1 MIIKRRNFLKTA
13 AVGMAITAVS
23 GGLVSCFSRNGT
35 SSGKLKSFGIQL
47 YTLRDVIG
55 KDPRGVLKQ
64 LADMGYKEIE
74 SYEGEKGM
82 FWGMKNTDFKKYMD
96 DLGMTIVSSHC
107 ALDKNFEGKADEAG
121 EIGMSWLIDPW
132 IGPQKKMDVFRKKA
146 DEFNRAGEICKKVGL
161 RYGYHNH
168 AYSFEPLEGALPQDI
183 LMQNTDP
190 ELVDFEMD
198 IYWVYTAGA
207 DPVKWL
213 ERYPNRFRLCHIKD
227 RKKDA
232 PEGDGDES
240 CVAGQGQIDFAK
252 ILKVAKKQGMLHYLV
267 EQERYDNMT
276 SLKAAELNADYLK
289 KLVI

>member
-1 MIIKRRNFLKTA
+1 MIIKRRDFLKTA
-13 AVGMAITAVS
+13 TVGMAVSVVS
-23 GGLVSCFSRNGT
+23 GGLISCFARNGA
-35 SSGKLKSFGIQL
+35 SSGPLNSFGIQL

-55 KDPRGVLKQ
+55 KDPKGILKQ
-64 LADMGYKEIE
+64 LAAMGYKEIE

-82 FWGMKNTDFKKYMD
+82 FWGMKNTEFKKYMD

-107 ALDKNFEGKADEAG
+107 SLDKNFERKANEAG
-121 EIGMSWLIDPW
+121 EIGMSWLIDPY
-132 IGPQKKMDVFRKKA
+132 IGPQKKMDAFRKKA
-146 DEFNRAGEICKKVGL
+146 DEFNKAGEVCKKVGL

-168 AYSFEPLEGALPQDI
+168 AYSFEPLEGALPQDV

-190 ELVDFEMD
+190 ALVDFEMD

-207 DPVKWL
+207 DPVEWL

-227 RKKDA
+227 RIKGA
-232 PEGDGDES
+232 PEGDGDQS
-240 CVAGQGQIDFAK
+240 CVAGQGQIDFAT
-252 ILKVAKKQGMLHYLV
+252 ILKVAKKQGMKHYLI

-289 KLVI
+289 KLVV